1 MLDIIKALPLLHSET
16 GTNIIIPQNCYP
28 TMHCDGTGEQ
38 PYITDSNIGLH
49 IQSGLGTS
57 YYLVH

>member
-1 MLDIIKALPLLHSET
+1 MLDIIKALPLLHCET
-16 GTNIIIPQNCYP
+16 GTNIIIPQNCHP
-28 TMHCDGTGEQ
+28 TMHCDGTDEQ
-38 PYITDSNIGLH
+38 PYITDSNIKLQ